1 MKHRSS
7 LACANISLP
16 AVFSARML
24 DSTVRQHITNQVGF
38 VIGIVKED
46 MGGGLSIQHS
56 ARRNPE
62 SSSDS
67 L

>member
-1 MKHRSS
+1 MRKHFP
-7 LACANISLP
+7 ACS
-16 AVFSARML
+16 FSARML

-38 VIGIVKED
+38 VIGVVKED

-56 ARRNPE
+56 AQRNPE